1 MEERTIRERI
11 IELLISTKEPL
22 DVRDIATY
30 LGLDLREADIIY
42 DHLRHAAKTIR
53 RLSEGRLQLVMQPPY
68 CLNCGYV
75 FKDLDRPRKP
85 SKCPKCKSQRI
96 APPRFKIIEV

>member
-11 IELLISTKEPL
+11 IELLISTEEPL
-22 DVRDIATY
+22 DVRDIAAY
-30 LGLDLREADIIY
+30 LGLDPREADVIY
-42 DHLRHAAKTIR
+42 DHLKHVAKTIR
-53 RLSEGRLQLVMQPPY
+53 RSSGGRLQLVMQPPY